1 MNPNDNRQEGK
12 NPNDTE
18 FESRVYEVSD
28 EESTIFSNP
37 AEHRDIVKKGVK
49 LKKFL
54 IAAIALVLVAAI
66 TVTVALVIPPILND
80 EDDTSSTEIDPPMM
94 DSALFDKVDRVTLI
108 RDDATVEFKTV
119 DVEKETTD
127 DEGNK
132 TTKTEKE
139 WALKNVDRT
148 LTSYSNID
156 NTVSNFMEQHYTKK
170 ISSNKGDGNDYGFN
184 DPEYQ
189 VDFYN
194 EGSDEVYFSLIIGG
208 LNPTQ
213 SGRYATT
220 TLDDAVYYIA
230 GISEFYHYMKNE
242 TDFVNPESIPA
253 ISKAED
259 YSDANFTEGTLVMC
273 DKMIL
278 SGKTFGDEYTIIS
291 KESDNVKI
299 FNSYHITS
307 PVTRSANDEN
317 IGNVVALFTYGVTA
331 DGCYSYSVTE
341 EEQAKFGLDDPDFK
355 VKIYVGD
362 IVDEFKAT
370 LQKDGSYAV
379 YYAANK
385 TIMKVSA
392 SNLPPAS
399 YSRAEIYNELLFI
412 ENITNADRITVQ
424 SGEEKIEFNIA
435 TKFDE
440 EAKRDNIST
449 VKCDG
454 KTIETANFQNYYS
467 YLIQM
472 RAQSYDEHDTTGK
485 EPDTVF
491 TVYHKDGS
499 SPTVVKYFKI
509 TNARYQVETNG
520 VKMGLISS
528 SDHTRVMK
536 YAKNVAADKTY
547 NAR

>member
-1 MNPNDNRQEGK
+1 MNPSDNRQEGK
-12 NPNDTE
+12 NLNHTE

-49 LKKFL
+49 LKKFI

-66 TVTVALVIPPILND
+66 TVTVAITIPPLLD
-80 EDDTSSTEIDPPMM
+80 DKDDTSSTEIDPPMM
-94 DSALFDKVDRVTLI
+94 DSALFKNVDRATLI
-108 RDDATVEFKTV
+108 RDDAKVEFCIV
-119 DVEKETTD
+119 DVEKKTED
-127 DEGNK
+127 DEGN
-132 TTKTEKE
+132 TVTETVKE
-139 WALKNVDRT
+139 WALKNVDRS
-148 LTSYSNID
+148 LTSYTNID

-170 ISSNKGDGNDYGFN
+170 ISSDKGDGTDYGFD

-189 VDFYN
+189 VDFYK
-194 EGSDEVYFSLIIGG
+194 EGSDDIYLSLIIGG
-208 LNPTQ
+208 MNPTQ

-220 TLDDAVYYIA
+220 SLDNSVYYIA
-230 GISEFYHYMKNE
+230 GVSEFYHYQKNE
-242 TDFVNPESIPA
+242 TDFVNPEEIPA
-253 ISKAED
+253 IAKAED

-291 KESDNVKI
+291 KKSDNVKV

-307 PVTRSANDEN
+307 PVTRAANDEN
-317 IGNVVALFTYGVTA
+317 IGNIVALFTYGVTA
-331 DGCYSYSVTE
+331 DGCYSYSVAE
-341 EEQAKFGLDDPDFK
+341 EELIKYGLNDPDFE

-362 IVDEFKAT
+362 IVDGFKAT
-370 LQKDGSYAV
+370 PQEDGNYAV
-379 YYAANK
+379 YYEGNK

-392 SNLPPAS
+392 SGIAPAA
-399 YSRAEIYNELLFI
+399 YGRAELFNELLFI
-412 ENITNADRITVQ
+412 ENISNADKITVQ
-424 SGEEKIEFNIA
+424 SGGETLEFSIA

-440 EAKRDNIST
+440 EAQRDTIST

-454 KTIETANFQNYYS
+454 KTIETSNFQNYYS
-467 YLIQM
+467 YLIQI
-472 RAQSYDEHDTTGK
+472 RAQSYEEHDTSGL

-491 TVYHKDGS
+491 TVYHKDKS

-536 YAKNVAADKTY
+536 YAKNVAQDKTY
-547 NAR
+547 NSR

>member
-1 MNPNDNRQEGK
+1 MNPSDNRQEGK
-12 NPNDTE
+12 NLNDTE

-49 LKKFL
+49 LKKFI

-66 TVTVALVIPPILND
+66 TVTVAITIPPLLDD
-80 EDDTSSTEIDPPMM
+80 EDDTSSSEIDPPIM
-94 DSALFDKVDRVTLI
+94 DSALFKNVDRATLI
-108 RDDATVEFKTV
+108 REDAKVEFCTV
-119 DVEKETTD
+119 DVEKETED
-127 DEGNK
+127 DEGN
-132 TTKTEKE
+132 TVTETVKE
-139 WALKNVDRT
+139 WALKNVDRA
-148 LTSYSNID
+148 LTSYTNID
-156 NTVSNFMEQHYTKK
+156 NTVSNFMKQHYTKK
-170 ISSNKGDGNDYGFN
+170 ISSDKGDGTDYGFD
-184 DPEYQ
+184 DPVYQ
-189 VDFYN
+189 VDFYK
-194 EGSDEVYFSLIIGG
+194 EGSDDIYLSLIIGG

-220 TLDDAVYYIA
+220 SLDNSVYYIA
-230 GISEFYHYMKNE
+230 GVSEFYHYQKNE
-242 TDFVNPESIPA
+242 TDFVNPEEIPVIA
-253 ISKAED
+253 KAED

-291 KESDNVKI
+291 KKSDNVTV

-307 PVTRSANDEN
+307 PVTRAANDEN
-317 IGNVVALFTYGVTA
+317 IGNIVALFTYGVTA
-331 DGCYSYSVTE
+331 DGCYSYSVAE
-341 EEQAKFGLDDPDFK
+341 EELIKYGLNDPDFE

-362 IVDEFKAT
+362 IVDGFKAT
-370 LQKDGSYAV
+370 LQEDGNYAV
-379 YYAANK
+379 YYEGNK

-392 SNLPPAS
+392 SDIVPAA
-399 YSRAEIYNELLFI
+399 YGRAELFNELLFI
-412 ENITNADRITVQ
+412 ENISNADKITVQ
-424 SGEEKIEFNIA
+424 SGGETLEFSIA

-440 EAKRDNIST
+440 EAQRDTIST

-454 KTIETANFQNYYS
+454 KTIETSNFQNYYS
-467 YLIQM
+467 YLIQIH
-472 RAQSYDEHDTTGK
+472 AQSYEEHDTAGL

-536 YAKNVAADKTY
+536 YAKNVAQDKTY
-547 NAR
+547 NSR